1 MRSLKFLFTLLSFC
15 FVSICF
21 GQVVSNG
28 DSFSVT
34 VPVSNNGPATEY
46 AAKVEF
52 TIPEGAQYVSSNP
65 TIGSYSESDSTW
77 YIGLI
82 SSGRSQSIKVNFEV
96 TDLSQYPLVI
106 SASASGVANDADL
119 TNNNFTDTIFKL
131 TDILSG
137 SAQSWGNASLRGT
150 VLDNDSLCN
159 SCSTKTYLVG
169 GSTNNGTVVYFDEL
183 SGEYRFVFEN
193 PNEDASFS
201 YDLVCYDC
209 GDGVEH
215 YQNTSVEV
223 IPKLFTDS
231 LFGGSSGTV
240 YPDTFAQEV
249 IVEEID
255 TTTKKIKIVMNTGD
269 TLEAMFTD
277 YRGTAGSGDDWGA
290 QSVQSD
296 STLSGDGTA
305 GSPLTVNYL
314 WKDSSSTN
322 EIQNWEGQA
331 TDSFVD
337 VTDSVV
343 LLPSPNIGVELG
355 IESGS
360 YKTFISAGS
369 GLEITRPDT
378 TNRPNHFEVSN
389 TAEFP
394 GFTDLETD
402 YGVDLDTFLTSVD
415 TDSTLTGDGTA
426 ASPLSVNYLWKDSS
440 DVNEVQGLSVNSTAS
455 SVTSSLNALRG
466 VGGGT
471 QTFEQGT
478 GINLSTT
485 SNLTTV
491 INTAPFPGFTDLETD
506 YGVDTL
512 DLKSIVNL
520 IGTSGRDTAQH
531 ISGDTTLIPLDLGEI
546 VAINPVTD
554 TTGTDPTKKTRRY
567 RFFQK
572 LSVDTTDYIELG
584 PFSVYESIKPDSLYT
599 FNDSLFY
606 RGYASEADEYFIIG
620 MDFSQLPFV
629 TETEFTDSINAL
641 QSEIDINTYVMDAT
655 LVPNTDTISST
666 VFSEYKMAIPM
677 DAVVSSWVVNIDYIE
692 TTALSPNTLV
702 TMRNE
707 TPNGASVDNVSLA
720 EENNGDFE
728 TQLNLTGS
736 GYPVQAGGTLSF
748 SIELRD
754 ERVSGVHVSV
764 VLKADGSETNVKD
777 VINYYSPPPP

>member
-46 AAKVEF
+46 AAIVEF

-77 YIGLI
+77 YIGLM

-159 SCSTKTYLVG
+159 PCSTKTYLVG

-296 STLSGDGTA
+296 STL
-305 GSPLTVNYL
+305 
-314 WKDSSSTN
+314 
-322 EIQNWEGQA
+322 
-331 TDSFVD
+331 
-337 VTDSVV
+337 
-343 LLPSPNIGVELG
+343 
-355 IESGS
+355 
-360 YKTFISAGS
+360 
-369 GLEITRPDT
+369 
-378 TNRPNHFEVSN
+378 
-389 TAEFP
+389 
-394 GFTDLETD
+394 
-402 YGVDLDTFLTSVD
+402 
-415 TDSTLTGDGTA
+415 TGDGTS
-426 ASPLSVNYLWKDSS
+426 ASPLSVVPSGSSIERITLSPTEEIINYGDFALHIENGVSTILEVDNDFLMSPSS
-440 DVNEVQGLSVNSTAS
+440 GTVFYIGT
-455 SVTSSLNALRG
+455 T
-466 VGGGT
+466 VGA
-471 QTFEQGT
+471 T
-478 GINLSTT
+478 GI
-485 SNLTTV
+485 
-491 INTAPFPGFTDLETD
+491 LE
-506 YGVDTL
+506 GVT
-512 DLKSIVNL
+512 
-520 IGTSGRDTAQH
+520 
-531 ISGDTTLIPLDLGEI
+531 
-546 VAINPVTD
+546 
-554 TTGTDPTKKTRRY
+554 
-567 RFFQK
+567 
-572 LSVDTTDYIELG
+572 
-584 PFSVYESIKPDSLYT
+584 YT
-599 FNDSLFY
+599 
-606 RGYASEADEYFIIG
+606 
-620 MDFSQLPFV
+620 
-629 TETEFTDSINAL
+629 
-641 QSEIDINTYVMDAT
+641 
-655 LVPNTDTISST
+655 
-666 VFSEYKMAIPM
+666 
-677 DAVVSSWVVNIDYIE
+677 
-692 TTALSPNTLV
+692 
-702 TMRNE
+702 
-707 TPNGASVDNVSLA
+707 SVDNTTLSAMDPATDDYTTVVTSLVTDMNGMFFLA
-720 EENNGDFE
+720 ESFNQDISSWDVSNVTSMSFMFRNAVAFNGNINNWDVSNVTDMNGMFFYAESFNKDLSGWCVTNIATEPTNFD
-728 TQLNLTGS
+728 TGATS
-736 GYPVQAGGTLSF
+736 WTLPKPIWGTC
-748 SIELRD
+748 
-754 ERVSGVHVSV
+754 
-764 VLKADGSETNVKD
+764 
-777 VINYYSPPPP
+777 P

>member
-1 MRSLKFLFTLLSFC
+1 MISLKFLFTLLSFC

-65 TIGSYSESDSTW
+65 IIGSYSESDSTW
-77 YIGLI
+77 YIGLM

-106 SASASGVANDADL
+106 SASASGAANDADL

-296 STLSGDGTA
+296 STLSGSGTA

-389 TAEFP
+389 TAEF
-394 GFTDLETD
+394 
-402 YGVDLDTFLTSVD
+402 S
-415 TDSTLTGDGTA
+415 
-426 ASPLSVNYLWKDSS
+426 
-440 DVNEVQGLSVNSTAS
+440 
-455 SVTSSLNALRG
+455 
-466 VGGGT
+466 
-471 QTFEQGT
+471 
-478 GINLSTT
+478 
-485 SNLTTV
+485 
-491 INTAPFPGFTDLETD
+491 GFTDLETD

-546 VAINPVTD
+546 VAINPVTA

-606 RGYASEADEYFIIG
+606 RGYASEADEYFTIG

-641 QSEIDINTYVMDAT
+641 QSETDINTYVMDAT

-677 DAVVSSWVVNIDYIE
+677 DAVVSSWVVNIDYID
-692 TTALSPNTLV
+692 TTGESPNTGV
-702 TMRNE
+702 TMINE

-720 EENNGDFE
+720 EESNGDFE
-728 TQLNLTGS
+728 RQLNLTGS

-748 SIELRD
+748 SIQVMD

>member
-46 AAKVEF
+46 AAIVEF

-77 YIGLI
+77 YIGLM

-159 SCSTKTYLVG
+159 PCSTKTYLVG

-296 STLSGDGTA
+296 TTLSGDGTA

-389 TAEFP
+389 TAEF
-394 GFTDLETD
+394 
-402 YGVDLDTFLTSVD
+402 S
-415 TDSTLTGDGTA
+415 
-426 ASPLSVNYLWKDSS
+426 
-440 DVNEVQGLSVNSTAS
+440 
-455 SVTSSLNALRG
+455 
-466 VGGGT
+466 
-471 QTFEQGT
+471 
-478 GINLSTT
+478 
-485 SNLTTV
+485 
-491 INTAPFPGFTDLETD
+491 GFTDLETD

-554 TTGTDPTKKTRRY
+554 TTGTDPTKKTHRY

-606 RGYASEADEYFIIG
+606 RGYASEADEYFTIG

-677 DAVVSSWVVNIDYIE
+677 DAVVSSWVVNIDYID
-692 TTALSPNTLV
+692 TTGGSPNTRV
-702 TMRNE
+702 TMINE

-720 EENNGDFE
+720 EESNGDFE
-728 TQLNLTGS
+728 IQLNLTGS

-748 SIELRD
+748 SIQVVD